1 SQTKPGDV
9 AKPGTTPT
17 PSTAIATDIPSIRPS
32 PATGAS
38 PQVEERLPFVITH
51 AGNLVCIT
59 DKSFKFSKL
68 RPAESKP
75 LFQDQN
81 FRTARDQ
88 FSSEPIFFFFNVAL
102 EEQNK
107 PKQIAADRK
116 AEAQAEAER
125 VRMEE
130 EAARAAETPVPT
142 PNVAAQATDIPRVA
156 VLVAGPAPSPTPT
169 PTNEEKVQQIAG

>member
-1 SQTKPGDV
+1 MAVTPEPTPENETKPGEA
-9 AKPGTTPT
+9 AKEGTPK
-17 PSTAIATDIPSIRPS
+17 PSSTVEKPSVRPS
-32 PATGAS
+32 PITGAS

-51 AGNLVCIT
+51 AGSLVCIT

-102 EEQNK
+102 E
-107 PKQIAADRK
+107 
-116 AEAQAEAER
+116 
-125 VRMEE
+125 
-130 EAARAAETPVPT
+130 
-142 PNVAAQATDIPRVA
+142 
-156 VLVAGPAPSPTPT
+156 
-169 PTNEEKVQQIAG
+169 